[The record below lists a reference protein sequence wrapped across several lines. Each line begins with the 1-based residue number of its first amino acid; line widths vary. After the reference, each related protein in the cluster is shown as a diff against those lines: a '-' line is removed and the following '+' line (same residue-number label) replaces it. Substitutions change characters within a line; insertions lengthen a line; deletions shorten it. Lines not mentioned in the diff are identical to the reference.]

1 MKRPPPRRWSRRAKT
16 SSNLMLT
23 LTDDEFDE
31 QHSECRS
38 ADCTQC
44 TYKANRAKW
53 HAAACFSAEP
63 RVTWLAHKRS
73 GCGCVACHEK
83 YHGTA
88 AATALADYRGQTLKW
103 SNILRH
109 KTTYLHRQAEA
120 ALARQT
126 TPKAYAAPTPAE
138 FKETWQN
145 VRAGNA
151 AAKLL
156 EGKRVNERKRR
167 AMEWCL
173 AEAVRDLHREF
184 LADAST
190 MSLSWDGRHGRLVSR
205 FSATHENTLEV
216 RQGTLGLERDYGS
229 GNVAM
234 ARAMEVVVERF
245 CTVRVCRPGCHEDAE
260 GVQPRD
266 AARVNADPD
275 SLAVRDEGGA
285 GNLVEA
291 LFCHLKEITHML
303 VADAAPDGHL
313 AYENLQKKRLPAQRL
328 GSPLRP
334 GARREAAGHAAVESG
349 RGHPRSFRDP
359 DSRQALLN
367 DDSPELARAAE
378 VAASQ
383 FGEVR
388 HRGDNSPRSRYGHPK
403 TQVPGKSRY
412 HKYVKATNV
421 FWFPV
426 DK

>member
-1 MKRPPPRRWSRRAKT
+1 MKRPPPRRWSRQAKP

-44 TYKANRAKW
+44 TYKAKRAKW
-53 HAAACFSAEP
+53 HTAACFSAEP

-138 FKETWQN
+138 FKQTWQD

-234 ARAMEVVVERF
+234 ARAMEVMVERF

-303 VADAAPDGHL
+303 VADAAGDGHL
-313 AYENLQKKRLPAQRL
+313 AYEHLKKKGFLPNVLARLYDQAHGGRRLATRPWKADEVTHEVFETLIAGKHSLTTTLQ
-328 GSPLRP
+328 
-334 GARREAAGHAAVESG
+334 
-349 RGHPRSFRDP
+349 
-359 DSRQALLN
+359 N
-367 DDSPELARAAE
+367 SPELQKWLQSNLARCDTTVTTAQGLAT
-378 VAASQ
+378 
-383 FGEVR
+383 GIR
-388 HRGDNSPRSRYGHPK
+388 KHRC
-403 TQVPGKSRY
+403 PGR
-412 HKYVKATNV
+412 ADIINM
-421 FWFPV
+421 
-426 DK
+426 

>member
-1 MKRPPPRRWSRRAKT
+1 MKRPPPRRWSRRAEVAR
-16 SSNLMLT
+16 SSCSRSLT

-88 AATALADYRGQTLKW
+88 ASTALADYRGQTLKW

-120 ALARQT
+120 TLARQT

-138 FKETWQN
+138 FKQTWQD

-234 ARAMEVVVERF
+234 ARAMEVMVERF

-275 SLAVRDEGGA
+275 SLAVRDEGRGRQYRRGA
-285 GNLVEA
+285 L
-291 LFCHLKEITHML
+291 
-303 VADAAPDGHL
+303 
-313 AYENLQKKRLPAQRL
+313 LPPQGDHAH
-328 GSPLRP
+328 
-334 GARREAAGHAAVESG
+334 ARR
-349 RGHPRSFRDP
+349 
-359 DSRQALLN
+359 
-367 DDSPELARAAE
+367 
-378 VAASQ
+378 
-383 FGEVR
+383 
-388 HRGDNSPRSRYGHPK
+388 
-403 TQVPGKSRY
+403 
-412 HKYVKATNV
+412 
-421 FWFPV
+421 
-426 DK
+426 

>member
-138 FKETWQN
+138 FKQTWQD

-234 ARAMEVVVERF
+234 ARAMEVMVERLSGSAVLAATKTRKASSRATQPASTPTR
-245 CTVRVCRPGCHEDAE
+245 TVWQCATRGGPAISSRRSSATSRRSRTCSSLTRRRTATWPTKTSRKKGFLPNVLARLYDQAHGGRRLATRPWKADEVTHEVFETLIA
-260 GVQPRD
+260 GKH
-266 AARVNADPD
+266 
-275 SLAVRDEGGA
+275 SL
-285 GNLVEA
+285 
-291 LFCHLKEITHML
+291 TTT
-303 VADAAPDGHL
+303 
-313 AYENLQKKRLPAQRL
+313 LQ
-328 GSPLRP
+328 
-334 GARREAAGHAAVESG
+334 
-349 RGHPRSFRDP
+349 
-359 DSRQALLN
+359 N
-367 DDSPELARAAE
+367 SPELQKWLQSNLARCDTAVTTAQGL
-378 VAASQ
+378 AT
-383 FGEVR
+383 GIR
-388 HRGDNSPRSRYGHPK
+388 KHRC
-403 TQVPGKSRY
+403 PGR
-412 HKYVKATNV
+412 ADIINM
-421 FWFPV
+421 
-426 DK
+426 